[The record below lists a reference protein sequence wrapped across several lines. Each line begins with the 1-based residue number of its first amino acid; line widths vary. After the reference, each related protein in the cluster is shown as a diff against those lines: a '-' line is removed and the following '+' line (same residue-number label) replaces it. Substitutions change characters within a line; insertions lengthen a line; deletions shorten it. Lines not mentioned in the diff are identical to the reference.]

1 MSTTQQVTAKLR
13 KMTPADMKQVVAI
26 EKEHGE
32 SHWTEKELLKRLGRQ
47 GIYGAVCEHDK
58 IILGYMIYEPH
69 DTYFHVINLTVNEKV
84 RRKGVGRNLMR
95 RLLANL
101 TPRREVVDIVVR
113 ETNLAGQ
120 LFLKSLK
127 FECDQIFK
135 DSFGDEVAP
144 KEMRWE
150 DGYHFLYTAPPSK

>member
-1 MSTTQQVTAKLR
+1 MSTTTVTAKLR

-26 EKEHGE
+26 EKECGE
-32 SHWTEKELLKRLGRQ
+32 NHWTEKELLKRLGRQ
-47 GIYGAVCEHDK
+47 GIYGAVCYFENV
-58 IILGYMIYEPH
+58 IVGYMIYEPH
-69 DTYFHVINLTVNEKV
+69 DTYFHILNLTVSEKC
-84 RRKGVGRNLMR
+84 RRKGVGKNLMR
-95 RLLANL
+95 RLLSNC
-101 TPRREVVDIVVR
+101 TPRRDTVDIVVR

-135 DSFGDEVAP
+135 EYFGDEVAP